1 MILEVQ
7 YRQAFLKDLK
17 QLKSSTSYQRIYEV
31 AFTTLAVI
39 NTLEEIPDIK
49 AMKGYSGRYRIR
61 IEDTLSVISPCSAFC
76 KNLADRSARSRGS
89 LVMNLNKILASTQ

>member
-17 QLKSSTSYQRIYEV
+17 QLKSSTSDQRIYEV
-31 AFTTLAVI
+31 AFTTLAAI

-61 IEDTLSVISPCSAFC
+61 IGDYRIGIEVNDDFIE
-76 KNLADRSARSRGS
+76 
-89 LVMNLNKILASTQ
+89 VMRVLHRREFYRYFP

>member
-31 AFTTLAVI
+31 AFTTLAAI
-39 NTLEEIPDIK
+39 NTLEEISDIK
-49 AMKGYSGRYRIR
+49 AMKGYSRRYRIR
-61 IEDTLSVISPCSAFC
+61 IGDYRIGIEVNDDFIE
-76 KNLADRSARSRGS
+76 
-89 LVMNLNKILASTQ
+89 VMRVLYRREFYRYFP

>member
-31 AFTTLAVI
+31 AFTTLAAI
-39 NTLEEIPDIK
+39 NTLEEISDIK
-49 AMKGYSGRYRIR
+49 AMKGYSCRYRIR
-61 IEDTLSVISPCSAFC
+61 IGDYRIGIEVNGDVIE
-76 KNLADRSARSRGS
+76 
-89 LVMNLNKILASTQ
+89 VMRVLHRREFYRYFP

>member
-1 MILEVQ
+1 MLLEVQ

-31 AFTTLAVI
+31 AFTTLAAI

-61 IEDTLSVISPCSAFC
+61 IGDYRIGIEVNGDVIE
-76 KNLADRSARSRGS
+76 
-89 LVMNLNKILASTQ
+89 VMRVLHRREFYRYFP